1 MPLTEQKIR
10 SFRPEPGKKKRLFDG
25 RGLYL
30 EISPT
35 GGTYWRWK
43 YHYGGKERRLAVG
56 VYPDIKLKDARLLCD
71 EARKLLSTGVD
82 PVLQRKKDRLIQVER
97 SGEQDNGSGAS
108 KQIERSEAHAMDKS
122 PETASGDFH
131 KTGPRSKYEGRER
144 AWGVRGLFIKR
155 RRPML

>member
-10 SFRPEPGKKKRLFDG
+10 SFRPEPGKKQRLFDG

-56 VYPDIKLKDARLLCD
+56 VYPDI
-71 EARKLLSTGVD
+71 
-82 PVLQRKKDRLIQVER
+82 
-97 SGEQDNGSGAS
+97 N
-108 KQIERSEAHAMDKS
+108 
-122 PETASGDFH
+122 
-131 KTGPRSKYEGRER
+131 
-144 AWGVRGLFIKR
+144 
-155 RRPML
+155 